1 MIFCGTA
8 LCIFVFEFVCFGQEF
23 YLHFLLLFVLLKG
36 SSSLSD
42 WSNMVH
48 EMMVAGTLA
57 PLPINQELQP
67 IFKLLLTQ
75 AVKSIVHDDG
85 TPLNSINVIDT
96 AISSYTNYCSLF
108 DCDIPACPATV
119 KLDGIFYKEIDLK
132 LQGRS
137 VYQSNE
143 NYLFYQGTSK
153 NWIVSPQL
161 DAQPTILQT
170 TSCPQQG

>member
-1 MIFCGTA
+1 MDF
-8 LCIFVFEFVCFGQEF
+8 FYQF
-23 YLHFLLLFVLLKG
+23 YLHFLLLCVLLKG

-42 WSNMVH
+42 WSSMVH

-57 PLPINQELQP
+57 PLPINQELEP

-85 TPLNSINVIDT
+85 TPLNSTNVIDT
-96 AISSYTNYCSLF
+96 AISLSNYCSLF

-119 KLDGIFYKEIDLK
+119 KLDGNLYQEIDLKK

-137 VYQSNE
+137 VYKDYSNG
-143 NYLFYQGTSK
+143 NYLFYEGISLS
-153 NWIVSPQL
+153 WIVSPQFN
-161 DAQPTILQT
+161 ASQAIMQT